1 MNLVIDIGNTA
12 AKIAVFD
19 GEELIEISYEPQ
31 HSLDSLKEISQRFP
45 LRQGIIASVISLTDV
60 MLQQLNGLNIR
71 LIHLTAKTPIPINN
85 LYKTPQTLGVDR
97 LAAVIAAHT
106 SSPQQ
111 DALVI
116 DAGTCITY
124 DYINKNG
131 DYLGGN
137 ISPGVNMRLKAL
149 HAFTDKLPLISPE
162 GEILEWGNTTETA
175 IRAGVIHG
183 IQQEM
188 EGYIRLAEK
197 RSTNLSV
204 FLTGGDSVYFD
215 TIKKNTIFADKYL
228 VLKGLNRILSYN
240 DTLS

>member
-19 GEELIEISYEPQ
+19 GEELIDISYEPQ

>member
-19 GEELIEISYEPQ
+19 GEELIDISYEPQ

-97 LAAVIAAHT
+97 LAAVVTAHT
-106 SSPQQ
+106 SSPQL